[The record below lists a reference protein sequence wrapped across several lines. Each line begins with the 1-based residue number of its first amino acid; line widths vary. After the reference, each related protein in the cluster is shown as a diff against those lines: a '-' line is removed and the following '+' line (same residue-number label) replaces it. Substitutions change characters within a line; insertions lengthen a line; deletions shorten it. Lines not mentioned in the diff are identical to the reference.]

1 MKCIVFPLRMMNIQF
16 SSISLFINY
25 RDCLRSKV
33 EEVMEQ
39 FRQIGEA
46 LGSLKAVMVFREN
59 IQINQRQC
67 CLLHDVLSFAYD
79 SIADEIR
86 QNLKFE
92 EKNGKWKVLEQ
103 PLREIHRV
111 FKEGEAYIRQC
122 LETKEWWAKAITL
135 CHNTDCVEF
144 HIHNLLCCMPV
155 VIEVIESAAE
165 TSGWDQD
172 EMQRKR
178 LINSKKYRKEY
189 RDVKLFQWKFGKP
202 YLITQDLLN
211 RYDTVWKE
219 DRWFL
224 FNKIHEKKLAGATKY
239 EKKLIDL
246 LLRNVE
252 RSESVEGKLLPS
264 SILVGSK
271 DYQVRRR
278 MGNGS
283 QYKEI
288 QWLSESFVMRQFSGD
303 VEALEPEITGLL
315 SLSHPNIL
323 DYLCG
328 FTDEEKKE
336 CFLIMELM
344 SKTLSSHIKDIH
356 GPRKRIPFLL
366 HVAVDIMLQIA
377 RGMEYLHSRK
387 VYHGELS
394 PSNIF
399 VKPRGTSPEGYL
411 HAKVSGFGLSSV
423 KDLNQKGNTNI
434 QNGIL
439 PFIWYSPEV
448 LEEQE
453 QSGGGEANSK
463 YTEKSDVYSF
473 GMVCFELL
481 TGKVPFEDSHLQ
493 GEKMSRNIRAG
504 ERPLFPLNSP
514 KYVINLTKKCWHTD
528 PNQRPSFS
536 SICRILRCV
545 KRFLA
550 MNPGYNSQTEPPP
563 LPLVDYC
570 DVESALLRKFPS
582 WASLESSKISQIPFQ
597 MFAYRVIER
606 EKISMSSKENSES
619 GSDASACDELV
630 TSGDEPFPSIIERKS
645 LVVPDSM
652 NRRFTTRKSLD
663 LKLTKQPGTPRVTSA
678 RPPQISPS
686 GRTLRASSDNRLISS
701 PRMIRRTSSGHASD
715 SELS

>member
-1 MKCIVFPLRMMNIQF
+1 
-16 SSISLFINY
+16 
-25 RDCLRSKV
+25 
-33 EEVMEQ
+33 MEQ

-46 LGSLKAVMVFREN
+46 LGSLKAVMVFRES

-67 CLLHDVLSFAYD
+67 CLLLDVFTFAYD

-103 PLREIHRV
+103 PLREIHRI
-111 FKEGEAYIRQC
+111 FKEGEAYIRHC

-135 CHNTDCVEF
+135 CHNTDCVEY
-144 HIHNLLCCMPV
+144 HLHNLLCCMPV
-155 VIEVIESAAE
+155 VIEAIESAGE

-189 RDVKLFQWKFGKP
+189 RDMKLFQWKFGKE
-202 YLITQDLLN
+202 YLITQDLCN

-224 FNKIHEKKLAGATKY
+224 FNKIHEKKMSGATKY

-252 RSESVEGKLLPS
+252 RSEPVEGKLLPS
-264 SILVGSK
+264 STLVGSK

-288 QWLSESFVMRQFSGD
+288 LWLGESFAMRHFSGD
-303 VEALEPEITGLL
+303 IEALEPDITELL
-315 SLSHPNIL
+315 SLSHPNIM

-344 SKTLSSHIKDIH
+344 SKTLSSHIKEIH

-377 RGMEYLHSRK
+377 RGMEYMHSRK
-387 VYHGELS
+387 VYHGELN
-394 PSNIF
+394 PSNIL

-423 KDLNQKGNTNI
+423 KDLNHKGSIN
-434 QNGIL
+434 QNGTL

-453 QSGGGEANSK
+453 QSGGEANPK

-473 GMVCFELL
+473 GMLCFELL

-514 KYVINLTKKCWHTD
+514 KYVINLTKRCWHSD

-536 SICRILRCV
+536 SICRILRYI

-550 MNPGYNSQTEPPP
+550 MNPGYNSQPEPP
-563 LPLVDYC
+563 LPPIDYC
-570 DVESALLRKFPS
+570 DIESVLLRKFPS
-582 WASLESSKISQIPFQ
+582 WASSESSPISQIPFQ
-597 MFAYRVIER
+597 MFAYQVIER
-606 EKISMSSKENSES
+606 EKLSTCSKENSES
-619 GSDASACDELV
+619 GSDASACGDDLV
-630 TSGDEPFPSIIERKS
+630 TSGDEPFPSTTERKS
-645 LVVPDSM
+645 LVVANSV
-652 NRRFTTRKSLD
+652 NRRLTTRKSLD
-663 LKLTKQPGTPRVTSA
+663 LKHTKQPGYFQTFVSTELLNTS
-678 RPPQISPS
+678 I
-686 GRTLRASSDNRLISS
+686 N
-701 PRMIRRTSSGHASD
+701 D
-715 SELS
+715 S

>member
-1 MKCIVFPLRMMNIQF
+1 
-16 SSISLFINY
+16 
-25 RDCLRSKV
+25 
-33 EEVMEQ
+33 MEQ

-46 LGSLKAVMVFREN
+46 LGSLKSVMVFRDS

-67 CLLHDVLSFAYD
+67 CLMFDVFNFAYEC
-79 SIADEIR
+79 IADEII

-92 EKNGKWKVLEQ
+92 EKTGKWKVLEQ
-103 PLREIHRV
+103 PLREIHRI
-111 FKEGEAYIRQC
+111 FKEGESYVRHC
-122 LETKEWWAKAITL
+122 METKDWWAKAITM
-135 CHNTDCVEF
+135 CHNRDCVEF

-155 VIEVIESAAE
+155 VIEAIESAGE

-178 LINSKKYRKEY
+178 LINSNKYRKEY
-189 RDVKLFQWKFGKP
+189 RDMKLFQWKFGKQ
-202 YLITQDLLN
+202 YLITQDLCN

-224 FNKIHEKKLAGATKY
+224 YNKIHEKKVAGITKH
-239 EKKLIDL
+239 EKKLIDF
-246 LLRNVE
+246 LLRILE
-252 RSESVEGKLLPS
+252 RSESLEERLLPS
-264 SILVGSK
+264 SILIGSK

-278 MGNGS
+278 MGNMS

-288 QWLSESFVMRQFSGD
+288 SWLGESFVIRHFSGD
-303 VEALEPEITGLL
+303 IEALVPEIRELL
-315 SLSHPNIL
+315 SLSHPNIM

-336 CFLIMELM
+336 CFLLMELM
-344 SKTLSSHIKDIH
+344 SKTLSTHIKEIH
-356 GPRKRIPFLL
+356 GPRRRIPFLL

-377 RGMEYLHSRK
+377 RGMEYMHSKK
-387 VYHGELS
+387 VYHGELN
-394 PSNIF
+394 PSNIL
-399 VKPRGTSPEGYL
+399 VKSRGTSPEGYL

-423 KDLNQKGNTNI
+423 KDLNQRGNTNTNTNTN
-434 QNGIL
+434 QNGTL

-453 QSGGGEANSK
+453 QSGGAANSNSK

-514 KYVINLTKKCWHTD
+514 KYVINLTKRCWHID
-528 PNQRPSFS
+528 PNQRPTFS
-536 SICRILRCV
+536 TICRVLRYI

-550 MNPGYNSQTEPPP
+550 MNPGYINHPEQPVPP
-563 LPLVDYC
+563 VDYC
-570 DVESALLRKFPS
+570 DIEAVLLRKFPS
-582 WASLESSKISQIPFQ
+582 WGSSESSPVSIIPFQ
-597 MFAYRVIER
+597 MFAYQVIER
-606 EKISMSSKENSES
+606 EKISTCLKDNSES
-619 GSDASACDELV
+619 GSETSACGDELV
-630 TSGDEPFPSIIERKS
+630 TSGDEPFPSTNERKS
-645 LVVPDSM
+645 LLGHDSIM
-652 NRRFTTRKSLD
+652 NRKITLTRKSLD
-663 LKLTKQPGTPRVTSA
+663 LKFTKQPSTPKGKSA
-678 RPPQISPS
+678 RPPQMSPRARS
-686 GRTLRASSDNRLISS
+686 LRLNSDNRIISS
-701 PRMIRRTSSGHASD
+701 PRAIRRVSSGHVSD

>member
-1 MKCIVFPLRMMNIQF
+1 
-16 SSISLFINY
+16 
-25 RDCLRSKV
+25 
-33 EEVMEQ
+33 MEQ

-67 CLLHDVLSFAYD
+67 CLLLDVFILAYE
-79 SIADEIR
+79 SIADEII

-103 PLREIHRV
+103 PFREIHRI
-111 FKEGEAYIRQC
+111 FKDGEVYVRNC
-122 LETKEWWAKAITL
+122 LETKDWWAKAITL

-144 HIHNLLCCMPV
+144 HIHNLLCCMPI
-155 VIEVIESAAE
+155 VIEAIESAGE
-165 TSGWDQD
+165 TSGWDQE

-178 LINSKKYRKEY
+178 LINSNKYRKEY
-189 RDVKLFQWKFGKP
+189 RDMRLFQWKFGKQ
-202 YLITQDLLN
+202 YLITQDLCS

-224 FNKIHEKKLAGATKY
+224 SNKIHEKKVSSATKY

-246 LLRNVE
+246 LLRNLE
-252 RSESVEGKLLPS
+252 ISDSPQGKLLPS

-271 DYQVRRR
+271 DYQMRRR

-288 QWLSESFVMRQFSGD
+288 QWLGESFAIRHFSGD
-303 VEALEPEITGLL
+303 IDALEPEIRELL
-315 SLSHPNIL
+315 SLYHPNIM
-323 DYLCG
+323 DCLCG
-328 FTDEEKKE
+328 FIDEEKKE
-336 CFLIMELM
+336 CFLLMELM
-344 SKTLSSHIKDIH
+344 SKTLSTHIKEIH

-377 RGMEYLHSRK
+377 RGMEYLHSKK
-387 VYHGELS
+387 VYHGELN
-394 PSNIF
+394 PSNIL
-399 VKPRGTSPEGYL
+399 VKSKGTSPEGYL

-423 KDLNQKGNTNI
+423 SDLNQKGGTS
-434 QNGIL
+434 QNGTL

-453 QSGGGEANSK
+453 QSGGAANSR

-514 KYVINLTKKCWHTD
+514 KYVINLTKRCWHID

-536 SICRILRCV
+536 SICRVLRYT

-550 MNPGYNSQTEPPP
+550 LNPGYNSQTDPPVAP
-563 LPLVDYC
+563 VDYG
-570 DVESALLRKFPS
+570 DVESSLLRKFPS
-582 WASLESSKISQIPFQ
+582 WGSSDQSSPVSNIPFQ

-606 EKISMSSKENSES
+606 EKLSTCSKDNSES
-619 GSDASACDELV
+619 GSDASVCGDELV
-630 TSGDEPFPSIIERKS
+630 TSGDEPFLSTTEKKSI
-645 LVVPDSM
+645 LGPDSI
-652 NRRFTTRKSLD
+652 NRRLTMTRKSLD
-663 LKLTKQPGTPRVTSA
+663 SKIKQPGYLLTFGGLLLVVSMKFFNTAIHDCLKS
-678 RPPQISPS
+678 
-686 GRTLRASSDNRLISS
+686 
-701 PRMIRRTSSGHASD
+701 
-715 SELS
+715 

>member
-1 MKCIVFPLRMMNIQF
+1 
-16 SSISLFINY
+16 
-25 RDCLRSKV
+25 
-33 EEVMEQ
+33 MEQ

-67 CLLHDVLSFAYD
+67 CLLLDVFNFAYE
-79 SIADEIR
+79 SIADEIT

-103 PLREIHRV
+103 PLREIYKI
-111 FKEGEAYIRQC
+111 FKEGEVYIRHC
-122 LETKEWWAKAITL
+122 LEIKDWWAKAITL

-144 HIHNLLCCMPV
+144 YIHNLLCSMPI
-155 VIEVIESAAE
+155 VIEAIESAAE

-178 LINSKKYRKEY
+178 LINSNKYRKEY
-189 RDVKLFQWKFGKP
+189 RDMKLFKWKFGKQ
-202 YLITQDLLN
+202 YLITQDLCN

-224 FNKIHEKKLAGATKY
+224 FNKIHEKKVSGATKY
-239 EKKLIDL
+239 EKKLVDL
-246 LLRNVE
+246 LLRNLEV
-252 RSESVEGKLLPS
+252 SESLEAKLLPS

-288 QWLSESFVMRQFSGD
+288 LWLGESFVIRHFSGD
-303 VEALEPEITGLL
+303 IDALEPEIKELL
-315 SLSHPNIL
+315 SLSHPNIM
-323 DYLCG
+323 DCLCG
-328 FTDEEKKE
+328 FTDEERKE
-336 CFLIMELM
+336 CFLLMELM
-344 SKTLSSHIKDIH
+344 SKTLSTHIKEIH

-366 HVAVDIMLQIA
+366 HVAIDLMLQIA
-377 RGMEYLHSRK
+377 RGMEYLHLKK
-387 VYHGELS
+387 VYHGELN
-394 PSNIF
+394 PSNIL
-399 VKPRGTSPEGYL
+399 VKPRSTSPEGYL

-423 KDLNQKGNTNI
+423 KDLNQKGNAN
-434 QNGIL
+434 QNGTL
-439 PFIWYSPEV
+439 SFIWYSPEV

-453 QSGGGEANSK
+453 QSGGSSISK
-463 YTEKSDVYSF
+463 YTEKSDMYSF

-514 KYVINLTKKCWHTD
+514 KYLINLTKKCWHTD
-528 PNQRPSFS
+528 PNQRPNFS
-536 SICRILRCV
+536 SICRVLRYI

-550 MNPGYNSQTEPPP
+550 LNPGYNKEPDPP
-563 LPLVDYC
+563 MPPVDYC
-570 DVESALLRKFPS
+570 DIESAILRKFPS
-582 WASLESSKISQIPFQ
+582 WGSSESSPISNIPFQ
-597 MFAYRVIER
+597 MFSYRVVER
-606 EKISMSSKENSES
+606 EKISTCCKDNSES
-619 GSDASACDELV
+619 GSDVSACGDDLV
-630 TSGDEPFPSIIERKS
+630 TSGDEPFPSVTEKKSSVGADIIN
-645 LVVPDSM
+645 
-652 NRRFTTRKSLD
+652 NRRLTLTRKSLD
-663 LKLTKQPGTPRVTSA
+663 LRMKQSGTPKGKID
-678 RPPQISPS
+678 RPPQISP
-686 GRTLRASSDNRLISS
+686 RLRSLRINSEKNLISS
-701 PRMIRRTSSGHASD
+701 PRIIRRASSGHVSD